1 MLIELKGYIERLTY
15 YSEETGFAVVK
26 VKVKGE
32 RELVTVV
39 GSLVKPA
46 AGTVLDMCG
55 SFIEHA
61 KFGRQ
66 FKVDSFKVSV
76 PATEN
81 GIEKYLGSGLID
93 GIGPVMA
100 KRIVK
105 KFGKNTLDI
114 IEKKPESLS
123 TVSGIGKKR
132 ILMIKTA
139 WDRQRDVRDIMVFL
153 QSYGVSPTYAAKIFK
168 EYKQNSIKVVSEN
181 PYRLAMDIYGIGFIT
196 SDKIA
201 KKLGFKNDSKLR
213 VKAGII
219 YVLNKLADD
228 GHLFYFYEDLLKKS
242 SEILEVAN
250 EIILQAIAELA
261 VEKRV
266 VIEDMNESIDGF
278 IQNCKGVYLSKFYTC
293 ETQIAKR
300 LKKLV
305 SAGKKNISLDVGK
318 ELNRLEKKI
327 GVCFAEKQ
335 KQAVIS
341 SLKHKVMVITGG
353 PGTGKTTI
361 INAIIKIYSHMNT
374 TILLSAPTGRAAK
387 RMVETTGHK
396 AVTIHRLLEYSFKKG
411 GFIKNDKKKLN
422 CGLLIIDE
430 ASMIDTVLMHHL
442 LKAVPLFSTLILVGD
457 VNQLPSV
464 GAGNVLKDIIDSG
477 LVYVAELNEIF
488 RQAKESLIIVNAH
501 KINNGII
508 PVLKNSDS
516 EADFY
521 FIEQSEPEKVLDIVV
536 KLVKERIPNKFGFD
550 PLKDIQVLTP
560 MHNGVVGSRNL
571 NLKLQESLNSSKIFI
586 KYGQNSFRINDKVMQ
601 IKNNYDK
608 NVFNGDLGYID
619 TIIHEKGEIVINF
632 EGRLISYDVSEL
644 DEIVLSY
651 AASIHKSQGSEYPVV
666 IIPLV
671 LQHYILLQRNLIYTG
686 VTRGKKLVI
695 VVGSKKAL
703 IIGIKNNKI
712 AKRCT
717 YLKNRLQEG

>member
-1 MLIELKGYIERLTY
+1 MFSELKGYIERLTY
-15 YSEETGFAVVK
+15 YSEETGFAVAR

-32 RELVTVV
+32 RDLVTVV
-39 GSLVKPA
+39 GSLVNPVP
-46 AGTVLDMCG
+46 GTVLDMYG
-55 SFIEHA
+55 SFIEHS

-66 FKVDSFKVSV
+66 FKIDSFKVSV

-114 IEKKPESLS
+114 IEKKTESLS
-123 TVSGIGKKR
+123 SVSGIGKKR
-132 ILMIKTA
+132 VLMIKAA
-139 WDRQRDVRDIMVFL
+139 WDKQRDVRDIILFL
-153 QSYGVSPTYAAKIFK
+153 QSYDVSPVYAVRIFK

-201 KKLGFKNDSKLR
+201 KKLGFKNDSKVR

-228 GHLFYFYEDLLKKS
+228 GHLFYYYEHLLKKS
-242 SEILEVAN
+242 AEILEVDN
-250 EIILQAIAELA
+250 EIILQAIAELS

-266 VIEDMNESIDGF
+266 VLEDMNESVEGF
-278 IQNCKGVYLSKFYTC
+278 KQNCKGVYLSKFYTC
-293 ETQIAKR
+293 ETQIAER

-305 SAGKKNISLDVGK
+305 LADRKNISLNVKK
-318 ELNRLEKKI
+318 EISRLEKKL

-335 KQAVIS
+335 KQAIDS
-341 SLKHKVMVITGG
+341 SLKHKIMVITGG

-361 INAIIKIYSHMNT
+361 INAIIKIYYSLGT
-374 TILLSAPTGRAAK
+374 KILLAAPTGRAAK

-396 AVTIHRLLEYSFKKG
+396 AVTIHRLLEYSFAKG
-411 GFIKNDKKKLN
+411 GFVKNDKKKLN

-442 LKAVPLFSTLILVGD
+442 LKAVPLSATLILVGD

-464 GAGNVLKDIIDSG
+464 GAGSVLKDIIDSG
-477 LVYVAELNEIF
+477 LIYVAELNEIF
-488 RQAKESLIIVNAH
+488 RQARESLIIVNAH
-501 KINNGII
+501 KINRGII
-508 PVLKNSDS
+508 PELKNSS
-516 EADFY
+516 SKADFY
-521 FIEQSEPEKVLDIVV
+521 FIEKNDPEKVLDIIVT
-536 KLVKERIPNKFGFD
+536 LVKERIPKKFGFD
-550 PLKDIQVLTP
+550 PLRDIQVLTP

-571 NLKLQESLNSSKIFI
+571 NIKLQEALNLSKISVN
-586 KYGQNSFRINDKVMQ
+586 YGQNSFRINDKVMQ

-608 NVFNGDLGYID
+608 NVFNGDLGHID
-619 TIIHEKGEIVINF
+619 AICHEKSEIVINF
-632 EGRLISYDVSEL
+632 EGILVSYEFSEL
-644 DEIVLSY
+644 DEIVLAY
-651 AASIHKSQGSEYPVV
+651 AASIHKSQGSEYSVV

-671 LQHYILLQRNLIYTG
+671 LQHYILLQKNLIYTG

-695 VVGSKKAL
+695 IVGSKKAL

-712 AKRCT
+712 ATRCT
-717 YLKNRLQEG
+717 YLKNRLQES